1 MERQYTGRDHI
12 ASVFGGERTDRIPVR
27 TLQSFIPI
35 LGRAGIT
42 AKEVRTQPERFVK
55 AMATLYDILPQDGI
69 TVLVGDIGLFAELF
83 GLSFDQLKTHGLQV
97 FSDKSSFKKVELPD
111 PKRFERLL
119 YYQEIC
125 HLADAALPEVTID
138 AMSASPWSLAMGIR
152 GTENLILDTKDDPQF
167 VHELLRF
174 ATEVSKLI
182 GAGLMDKEIGY
193 LTIADPNA
201 GTSVISPKMFR
212 QWVKPY
218 LGETIDHLKRHS
230 EKPICLH
237 ICGYTDPIMEDLVS
251 LGVDAISMDGPASL
265 KKMVEVSQGR
275 EVIEGNIP
283 SELYVEG
290 TKEEIPEK
298 VKESIDIAAEPNGY
312 KYILCSGCQIPDN
325 APLENIDHF
334 LEVGRQYGRY
344 RKAS

>member
-1 MERQYTGRDHI
+1 MERKYSGRDHI
-12 ASVFGGERTDRIPVR
+12 ASVFNGERTDRIPVR

-35 LGRAGIT
+35 LGRAGIS
-42 AKEVRTQPERFVK
+42 AKEVRTQPEKFVE
-55 AMATLYDILPQDGI
+55 AMATLYEIVPQDGI
-69 TVLVGDIGLFAELF
+69 TVLVGDPALFAEVF
-83 GLSFDQLKTHGLQV
+83 GLSFQELKTRGLEI
-97 FSDKSSFKKVELPD
+97 FGDKLSFKKAKLPD

-125 HLADAALPEVTID
+125 HLADAALPEVTVD
-138 AMSASPWSLAMGIR
+138 AMSMSPWSAAMMLR

-174 ATEVSKLI
+174 TTEFSKLI
-182 GAGLMDKEIGY
+182 GAGLMDKEIGM

-212 QWVKPY
+212 QWVMPY

-237 ICGYTDPIMEDLVS
+237 ICGYTDPIMEDLIS

-265 KKMVEVSQGR
+265 KKMVEFSQGR
-275 EVIEGNIP
+275 VVIEGNFP

-290 TKEEIPEK
+290 TKEEIAER
-298 VKESIDIAAEPNGY
+298 VRDSIDIAAEPNGY

-325 APLENIDHF
+325 APLENINHF

-344 RKAS
+344 H

>member
-1 MERQYTGRDHI
+1 MERKYTGRDHI

-27 TLQSFIPI
+27 TLQSFIPV
-35 LGRAGIT
+35 LGHAGVT
-42 AKEVRTQPERFVK
+42 AKEVRTQPEKFVK
-55 AMATLYDILPQDGI
+55 AMATLYELVPQDGI
-69 TVLVGDIGLFAELF
+69 TVLVGDPALFAELF
-83 GLSFDQLKTHGLQV
+83 GLSFQELKTRALEV
-97 FSDKSSFKKVELPD
+97 FGDKSSFKKVKLPD
-111 PKRFERLL
+111 PKRYERLL

-125 HLADAALPEVTID
+125 HLADAALPEVTVD
-138 AMSASPWSLAMGIR
+138 AMSVSPWSAAMVIR

-174 ATEVSKLI
+174 TTEFAKMV
-182 GAGLMDKEIGY
+182 GAGLMEAESGM

-201 GTSVISPKMFR
+201 GISVISPKMFR
-212 QWVKPY
+212 EWVKPY
-218 LGETIDHLKRHS
+218 LGETIDYLKRHS

-275 EVIEGNIP
+275 VVIEGNFP

-290 TKEEIPEK
+290 TKDEIAAK
-298 VKESIDIAAEPNGY
+298 TRESVDIAAEPTGY

-325 APLENIDHF
+325 ASLENVNHF
-334 LEVGRQYGRY
+334 LEIGREYGRY
-344 RKAS
+344 H